1 MNSRFFFLC
10 LWAVLSQIH
19 CQAADTNAVVSI
31 GSTGKD
37 DTRTYRP
44 TGRNT
49 NLLATGEWSPPA
61 ADGHGNKLRGRLV
74 VYDSDLFT
82 NISGELGWKCA
93 AVSLEIQD
101 MAGSNKPPTQI
112 YFDVDNGLQF
122 DLRDAKGAPADNLRM
137 RGGGS
142 YTGHPAFWASVP
154 TDGILRLHAVSGRV
168 SFNMGA
174 GAKVPKDGDLSLVF
188 HSKQSWLIPEDD
200 LNPYFLSVTISPPPA
215 NSSLV
220 NPAVPPRP
228 GSLNPP
234 PANSAPPDTNAW
246 QGTLVIPAVPL
257 QHGKLLP
264 GDGV

>member
-10 LWAVLSQIH
+10 LLAALSQFH
-19 CQAADTNAVVSI
+19 CQAADTNAIVSI

-49 NLLATGEWSPPA
+49 VLLATGEWSPPVS
-61 ADGHGNKLRGRLV
+61 DGHGNKLRGRLV

-82 NISGELGWKCA
+82 NMSGDLGWKCA

-112 YFDVDNGLQF
+112 YFDLDNGLRF
-122 DLRDAKGAPADNLRM
+122 DLREANGAPADNLRM
-137 RGGGS
+137 GEGGS
-142 YTGHPAFWASVP
+142 FTVHPAFWASVP
-154 TDGILRLHAVSGRV
+154 TDGILRLHAVWGRATI
-168 SFNMGA
+168 SFGA

-200 LNPYFLSVTISPPPA
+200 LNPYFLSVTISPPPI
-215 NSSLV
+215 NSSLT
-220 NPAVPPRP
+220 NPAVPPGS

-234 PANSAPPDTNAW
+234 RADSAPLDTNVW
-246 QGTLVIPAVPL
+246 QGTLKIPAVPL